1 MTDKPA
7 SLLEKDFC
15 VRGHDVRDKENSLR
29 IYSRGRSN
37 RQFVACVLCS
47 RATNSASMK
56 RKTRGEK
63 KVRHRVSLEGK
74 LRREIYE
81 IVDTLDDT
89 ELMKLLLQLK
99 NK

>member
-1 MTDKPA
+1 
-7 SLLEKDFC
+7 
-15 VRGHDVRDKENSLR
+15 
-29 IYSRGRSN
+29 
-37 RQFVACVLCS
+37 
-47 RATNSASMK
+47 MK